1 MWRIIFACVLATAT
15 VCGHAADLTTLY
27 LGPNGQPLAQ
37 GKYWQ
42 VGVSFVNGEPVLTK
56 TVLFEVGSGPIPPPP
71 TPDITAQISAL
82 IAAVTADPT
91 KAETSKG
98 LAEAYKQILANSGPV
113 KDAATL
119 RRFAEMLIDAILA
132 DPKVAKTATWKPFT
146 DGMKA
151 LTAPMDLA
159 GVLSAYTIAQGLLG
173 GGPVPPPPPPPPTTA
188 VKAAILIESETQ
200 TAEQAT
206 LINQWRN
213 DKAWSKLLLVLDPQ
227 QKSETGQLDP
237 QTQRLL
243 SSIGNRPLP
252 RLVLLDAAGGFVAD
266 EPLPA
271 TWDATKALLTG
282 KGVKP

>member
-173 GGPVPPPPPPPPTTA
+173 GGPVPPPPPPTPTAASAMILYESQQMTPAQNLLLLKIRDDETLSKKLQILDKDAKGQKGETVPRVNAA
-188 VKAAILIESETQ
+188 VQAAAGRQLP
-200 TAEQAT
+200 
-206 LINQWRN
+206 
-213 DKAWSKLLLVLDPQ
+213 LLVLF
-227 QKSETGQLDP
+227 S
-237 QTQRLL
+237 
-243 SSIGNRPLP
+243 
-252 RLVLLDAAGGFVAD
+252 AAGSVSAIVD
-266 EPLPA
+266 LPTTVEA
-271 TWDATKALLTG
+271 IAAKLKEVGL
-282 KGVKP
+282 